1 MTNTTKNPLKDD
13 MTTTTT
19 TTTTTTAPFKTRRR
33 EHQHERF
40 FRFTSSS
47 SSSSRRRRRR
57 RRSITKATLND
68 DTEEEEESALPE
80 AIRYTDDREFFENV
94 ELSPFLRPRGSPVL
108 ASTTDPTVW
117 KCMQKVLREGDVE
130 QMCVLS
136 FSMMWF
142 WCEEDHHH
150 HNHHHHSSSLRFS
163 SFCFVLNDDANADN
177 LCLSSRARARILK
190 RWFF

>member
-1 MTNTTKNPLKDD
+1 
-13 MTTTTT
+13 MTTTTIQ
-19 TTTTTTAPFKTRRR
+19 TTTTTAPFKTRRR
-33 EHQHERF
+33 VHQHERF
-40 FRFTSSS
+40 FRFT

-136 FSMMWF
+136 FSMMCGF
-142 WCEEDHHH
+142 GVKKTTTTTITTITR
-150 HNHHHHSSSLRFS
+150 LLFA
-163 SFCFVLNDDANADN
+163 FLLFVSVVFNDDANADN
-177 LCLSSRARARILK
+177 LCLFLTACRNARSS
-190 RWFF
+190 

>member
-1 MTNTTKNPLKDD
+1 M
-13 MTTTTT
+13 TTTT

-33 EHQHERF
+33 VHQHERF

-47 SSSSRRRRRR
+47 SRRRRRRRR

-130 QMCVLS
+130 QMCILS

-150 HNHHHHSSSLRFS
+150 HHPSSLRFS

-177 LCLSSRARARILK
+177 LCLSSRARARV
-190 RWFF
+190 F

>member
-1 MTNTTKNPLKDD
+1 

-19 TTTTTTAPFKTRRR
+19 AFDTLSPPRCFFVGRRDA
-33 EHQHERF
+33 RF
-40 FRFTSSS
+40 SRFASKS

-57 RRSITKATLND
+57 SMRSRSKAKTLNND
-68 DTEEEEESALPE
+68 DDDFDDDDDESSLPE
-80 AIRYTDDREFFENV
+80 AIQYTDDREFFENV

>member
-1 MTNTTKNPLKDD
+1 M
-13 MTTTTT
+13 TTTT

-40 FRFTSSS
+40 FRFTS

-177 LCLSSRARARILK
+177 LCLSSRARARV
-190 RWFF
+190 F